1 MLINKIYSI
10 LYIVIYDKYR
20 DTMHNAS
27 LLKIISTYRSGK
39 YAFSANFD
47 PAEVNITLTKARTLV
62 GIIDSLPITSLIG
75 DRFSPEGILEE
86 ALKAAS
92 SIDNAS
98 TTLEDAKKAFSH
110 ALSLDPAH
118 GLSESA
124 IKDIQQLFSTRQT
137 VNQFTP
143 GQYHDPPPTPARDM
157 TGASTAH
164 VETFSSTR
172 ILSDVKLLML
182 EFASWI
188 NRPEVIELGPETRAV
203 LARFHLSAIR
213 PFAVANAET
222 AVAIESML
230 LSQAGLKYQ
239 SALAP
244 AFYAA
249 HAAEYR
255 DVVERTLRA
264 KEHDVT
270 ALLSFC
276 FNGQVDGLNGIL
288 DEFKQTLSGL
298 ALRTRIESLREE
310 RRITRGQFDLLS
322 VMMKEG
328 ASEPVTL
335 KKLLRDEPYR
345 LIYRGKSERT
355 ARRDL
360 LRLVELKLLKPL
372 GERGYALSG

>member
-1 MLINKIYSI
+1 
-10 LYIVIYDKYR
+10 
-20 DTMHNAS
+20 MHNAS